1 MFLIICTPILAK
13 LIGDIFE
20 KYAPKLQN
28 QIIDAVN
35 NFYEKVIITTIVII
49 ISIQNIKPKLNQ
61 EYYNENDYPIRAA
74 AWIKANLDIENI
86 KLFNEYNYGSYLIF
100 ENIPVMID
108 SRCDLYTPQYNTKTG
123 KAEDGQDIFMDVQN
137 VATGVDNYNDTFKK
151 YGVTHI
157 ITYAESN
164 LHKKLKLDANYEKIY
179 PKTEEE
185 KVDKSFVIYER
196 LDVEN
201 E

>member
-151 YGVTHI
+151 YGVTNI
-157 ITYAESN
+157 ITYA
-164 LHKKLKLDANYEKIY
+164 
-179 PKTEEE
+179 
-185 KVDKSFVIYER
+185 
-196 LDVEN
+196 
-201 E
+201 